1 MSAERL
7 RQTPDLCLLL
17 VLVIAVPDCGH
28 TPGCLHFMPQLVP
41 GLALPGNPV
50 G

>member
-7 RQTPDLCLLL
+7 RQTPDLCLPL
-17 VLVIAVPDCGH
+17 VLVIAVPGCGH
-28 TPGCLHFMPQLVP
+28 TPGCLPQLVP